1 MKVFLAALILI
12 GIGVAGMCFNIIF
25 RNKAFPQTDVGSND
39 NMKKL
44 GIRCMREEDDER
56 FSKTEGGKK
65 NGATCSGTYSESCI
79 GCGLYP
85 SEKKGLRP
93 DYIRSPGYG
102 KNNLLVRADIKY

>member
-25 RNKAFPQTDVGSND
+25 RNKAFPQTDVGANE
-39 NMKKL
+39 NMKKM

-65 NGATCSGTYSESCI
+65 NGHTPEYS
-79 GCGLYP
+79 P
-85 SEKKGLRP
+85 
-93 DYIRSPGYG
+93 
-102 KNNLLVRADIKY
+102 

>member
-25 RNKAFPQTDVGSND
+25 RNKAFPQTDVGSNE
-39 NMKKL
+39 NMKKM

-56 FSKTEGGKK
+56 FSKTNGGKK

-85 SEKKGLRP
+85 SEKK
-93 DYIRSPGYG
+93 
-102 KNNLLVRADIKY
+102 ADKKG

>member
-1 MKVFLAALILI
+1 
-12 GIGVAGMCFNIIF
+12 
-25 RNKAFPQTDVGSND
+25 
-39 NMKKL
+39 MKKM

-85 SEKKGLRP
+85 SEKK
-93 DYIRSPGYG
+93 
-102 KNNLLVRADIKY
+102 ADKKG